1 MRNMMRFVLS
11 ALLLLFVGC
20 KVQEAATIDYKST
33 STHIERVLV
42 DSVALRDSI
51 IIRETCDTVFF
62 TKYRT
67 LYKERL
73 RIDTVIK
80 CDTIYA
86 EHVIAVQEKNN
97 KTMLWWLLIPLIA
110 VLWKIGLFDL
120 LRNLITKKIK

>member
-1 MRNMMRFVLS
+1 MMRFVLS
-11 ALLLLFVGC
+11 ALLLLLVGC
-20 KVQEAATIDYKST
+20 KVHEAATIDHKST

-51 IIRETCDTVFF
+51 IIRETCDTIFF

-86 EHVIAVQEKNN
+86 ERVIAVQEKNN
-97 KTMLWWLLIPLIA
+97 KTVLWLLLIPLIA